1 MLRWAFLVLSVLLLL
16 VYLVSASSSLIESSH
31 ALCMQDSL
39 CVKRFYLHKS
49 VGEEAVQDVEAE
61 EYDSD
66 LFAQLFDKMM
76 KEQGM
81 EEEDVP
87 ELDLDNQNVR
97 LAWLL
102 FLRSQSFCKDA
113 NQIYELDHGCQCKEG
128 KHCNNECLH
137 KMTFDTTSVA
147 IAIAVI
153 GAMLLWLLHWQGY
166 RTDRLYDYVKRVEEK
181 TQRVLDAQQVTV
193 FVLNSPNAR
202 KGGATRTGLRPRTA
216 KDLRV

>member
-1 MLRWAFLVLSVLLLL
+1 MLSWAFLVLSVLLILL
-16 VYLVSASSSLIESSH
+16 ASSVSATLKESSR

-39 CVKRFYLHKS
+39 CVKRFYLHAP
-49 VGEEAVQDVEAE
+49 VDEDAEQQDVEADD
-61 EYDSD
+61 YDSD

-76 KEQGM
+76 KDQGM

-87 ELDLDNQNVR
+87 DLDFDNQNVR

-113 NQIYELDHGCQCKEG
+113 NQIYELDHGCRCKEG

-166 RTDRLYDYVKRVEEK
+166 RTDRLYEYVKRVEDK

-202 KGGATRTGLRPRTA
+202 KGGSTRSGLRPRTA